1 MVKLNKLGIILTSSA
16 LTVGL
21 FSTTASA
28 ATTGLGQPDKPLVQV
43 ASSEVVYT
51 KEDLIK
57 KFRSYFPKQF
67 DSLKS
72 SDFQMSSGSYYFPED
87 ETTRYNLSFTQT
99 VEGKRVYGNIGFVGE
114 NLDIEHYSY
123 SPPIGSDALFPAKVS
138 KDEARKLAED
148 FVKSLL
154 KEDSYKLESDN
165 NYYYPTRILTEPI
178 NYSFSFSKTKNDISI
193 SDNRVE
199 VTILGNGQ
207 ITNFYKYPSKQE
219 KNTFDEVKNIKS
231 EKDILSK
238 LKENVKVELQYQVN
252 VDYQS
257 GERTVKLIYQPTGNF
272 IGVHASTGKWLT
284 ANGLTDKFPSK
295 TKVTKIVEKPLP
307 AKQKGITVEEAKKVA
322 EKLLQNK
329 SDKLKLSIQS
339 IDEIENY
346 NGQTVYSIQYMY
358 NHKNGGSGASIEINK
373 ATGEIVQYHNM
384 MGYLLQEL
392 GEKQAVAKP
401 ISQKEAL
408 AKATAFIKEWIP
420 SYLHNFSMPVDEP
433 YYDEG
438 MGTYNFS
445 FPRVVNGIL
454 VNGDMIN
461 VGVSADGSL
470 SSLYVNEQKID
481 EWPSVKDVLPEKEAM
496 AILSSSLKVKLN
508 YTKQMQKKDNK
519 HYDLLYVPVYNDS
532 LYSTL
537 DAKTGKWSS
546 LYGEQSSVVVS
557 HPTAEEELNY
567 LISTKILDVKD
578 AKTFNGDAA
587 ISKGEALK
595 ILMNSL
601 TYFYEGRYY
610 YENEA
615 MEQTFDNIDPKHPLY
630 QVIERAVGSE
640 ILNVEGKKF
649 DVDSPVTREELSTW
663 YIRVL
668 GLEHAAKHYDIYK
681 VDFADTKNIN
691 PDYIGYVALANKY
704 GLFET
709 SKNQF
714 NPKQEVTYAEM
725 SVSTIRLAHE
735 IAKKGRYINY

>member
-1 MVKLNKLGIILTSSA
+1 MKLYKLGIILTSSA

-28 ATTGLGQPDKPLVQV
+28 APNAMNQPNKPLVQL
-43 ASSEVVYT
+43 ASSQVVYT
-51 KEDLIK
+51 KDDLIK

-67 DSLKS
+67 ESLKN
-72 SDFQMSSGSYYFPED
+72 SDFQMSSGNYYSPGD
-87 ETTRYNLSFTQT
+87 ETSRYSLSFTQT
-99 VEGKRVYGNIGFVGE
+99 IEGQRVYGSVGFVGD
-114 NLDIEHYSY
+114 NLEIEHFSY
-123 SPPIGSDALFPAKVS
+123 SPPAGSDSLFPAKVS

-165 NYYYPTRILTEPI
+165 PYFYYPTRILTEPI
-178 NYSFSFSKTKNDISI
+178 NYSFSFTKAKNDISI
-193 SDNRVE
+193 SDNRVD
-199 VTILGNGQ
+199 VNILGNGQ
-207 ITNFYKYPSKQE
+207 ITSFYKYPSSQE

-231 EKDILSK
+231 EKDILNK
-238 LKENVKVELQYQVN
+238 LKENVGVELQYQVN

-272 IGVHASTGKWLT
+272 IGMNAASGKWLT
-284 ANGLTDKFPSK
+284 ANGYTDQFPSK
-295 TKVTKIVEKPLP
+295 AKVKKIVDKPLP
-307 AKQKGITVEEAKKVA
+307 AKQKGITMEQAKKAA
-322 EKLLQNK
+322 EKLLENK

-373 ATGEIVQYHNM
+373 ATGEVTQYHNM
-384 MGYLLQEL
+384 IGYLMDEL
-392 GEKQAVAKP
+392 GEKPKVEKP
-401 ISQKEAL
+401 ISQKDAL
-408 AKATAFIKEWIP
+408 AKATSFIKEWIP
-420 SYLHNFSMPVDEP
+420 SYLYNFSMPVDEP
-433 YYDEG
+433 FYEENLG
-438 MGTYNFS
+438 VYNFT

-454 VNGDMIN
+454 VSGDAIN
-461 VGVSADGSL
+461 VGVSADGTL
-470 SSLYVNEQKID
+470 SSLYVMEQKVD
-481 EWPSVKDVLPEKEAM
+481 EWPSVKNIISEKEAKT
-496 AILSSSLKVKLN
+496 ILSNSLKVKLN

-532 LYSTL
+532 LYSIL
-537 DAKTGKWSS
+537 DATTGKWSS
-546 LYGEQSSVVVS
+546 LFGEQSSVVVS

-578 AKTFNGDAA
+578 AKAFNGDAA

-610 YENEA
+610 YGNETV
-615 MEQTFDNIDPKHPLY
+615 EQTFDNIDPKHPLF
-630 QVIERAVGSE
+630 QVVERAIGAE
-640 ILNVEGKKF
+640 IIKAEGKKF

-681 VDFADTKNIN
+681 VNFEDTNKIKQ
-691 PDYIGYVALANKY
+691 DYIGYVALANKY
-704 GLFET
+704 GLFATE
-709 SKNQF
+709 KNQF
-714 NPKQEVTYAEM
+714 NPQQEVTYAEM

-735 IAKKGRYINY
+735 IAKKGRYNNY